1 MIFVDADVADTDAI
15 RLNIVNNE
23 LENLYRQ
30 NLISE
35 AEFNSMD
42 DEEREMEFGGEMVIT
57 KESFNAKK
65 KLVKSKL

>member
-1 MIFVDADVADTDAI
+1 VAADVADTEAI

-23 LENLYRQ
+23 LEGLFRQ
-30 NLISE
+30 NIISE
-35 AEFNSMD
+35 AEYNSMD
-42 DEEREMEFGGEMVIT
+42 DEELEMEFGGEMVIT